1 MFPLCTYQSPQD
13 CEPSSSTLVSCSK
26 MQRNITILISSDFH
40 LQGFHQTSSS
50 KLTLTYSRLEN
61 VSMLSILYGSWSL
74 SSLNIAKAWSISE
87 IEMGTIA
94 LFMLTLYISWNDATP
109 PKRWRTYL
117 WYCGRQQQSGRWCKC
132 SSRSQLQSGSGIS
145 AVLLWS
151 FVTLCTC
158 EPWRSL

>member
-1 MFPLCTYQSPQD
+1 MFPLCTYQSPQG

-26 MQRNITILISSDFH
+26 MQRNIAILISSDFH
-40 LQGFHQTSSS
+40 L
-50 KLTLTYSRLEN
+50 SRLSPNIKQQTHFDIQQVGEC
-61 VSMLSILYGSWSL
+61 VHVVDSIWILIPQLIKHSQSL
-74 SSLNIAKAWSISE
+74 VNIWNRNGDNS
-87 IEMGTIA
+87 
-94 LFMLTLYISWNDATP
+94 LFMLTLYTSWNDATP